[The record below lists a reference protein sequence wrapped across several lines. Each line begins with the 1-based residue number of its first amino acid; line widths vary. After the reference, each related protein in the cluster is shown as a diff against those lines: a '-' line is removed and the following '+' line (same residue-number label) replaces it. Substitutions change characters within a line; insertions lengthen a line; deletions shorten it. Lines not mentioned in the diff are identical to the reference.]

1 MRITF
6 SLVRDYFLLTDNYA
20 DVLSAALDAGLAVS
34 ILVIFFAYVEILL
47 IMHYVAQSV
56 L

>member
-1 MRITF
+1 M
-6 SLVRDYFLLTDNYA
+6 LTDNPA

-34 ILVIFFAYVEILL
+34 ILVIFFAYVKVLL
-47 IMHYVAQSV
+47 VMHYVAQSV